1 MAKHESL
8 FRVPCPVFV
17 FVFRVPSV
25 REVFKV
31 GFVTSPEASD
41 VAASNPG

>member
-8 FRVPCPVFV
+8 FRVPCSVFRV
-17 FVFRVPSV
+17 RVRVPSV
-25 REVFKV
+25 REVFNV
-31 GFVTSPEASD
+31 GFVTSPEVSD

>member
-1 MAKHESL
+1 M
-8 FRVPCPVFV
+8 FRVPCSVFVFVFV

-31 GFVTSPEASD
+31 GFVTSPEVSD